1 MIVWGMDLIWLIPIC
16 VGAYFIGNVNLAV
29 ILSKRFLRKDIRGL
43 GSGNAGTTNML
54 RNFGFKWAI
63 VVFLYDIL
71 KGVIPVLI
79 MRLLVGEIAMYAV
92 GLAVV
97 VGHCFPI
104 LSRFRGGKGVATLM
118 GAFLVIAPAVTAI
131 AFAIGLLYIM
141 IFEYGAVSSLIFIT
155 IIVLWQSVHTT
166 NLTVHLLLVAFYLL
180 VLFTHR
186 GNILRLLR
194 GRENKARLIKRI
206 RKKFQKPKPA
216 KIQIQSSSQ

>member
-1 MIVWGMDLIWLIPIC
+1 MDLIWLIPIC

-29 ILSKRFLRKDIRGL
+29 ILSKRFLRRDIRGL

-63 VVFLYDIL
+63 TVFLYDIL

-104 LSRFRGGKGVATLM
+104 LSKFKGGKGVATLM
-118 GAFLVIAPAVTAI
+118 GAFLVINPAVTAI

-141 IFEYGAVSSLIFIT
+141 VFEYGAVSSLIFIA
-155 IIVLWQSVHTT
+155 IIVLWQALHTT
-166 NLTVHLLLVAFYLL
+166 DLVVHMLLVAFYLL

-186 GNILRLLR
+186 GNILRLLQ
-194 GRENKARLIKRI
+194 GRENKARMFKRI
-206 RKKFQKPKPA
+206 KSRLGKRKRA
-216 KIQIQSSSQ
+216 ETQIQSTVQ